1 MAENLLIV
9 HGGGPTAV
17 MNGSLY
23 GAIKEAK
30 KSDKIGH
37 IYGANNGTGGF
48 LKKDFLELEN
58 IPEEKLKLLLQTPG
72 TAIGTSRDPIEQEHY
87 EKMADILEEENI
99 KYVLFNGGNGTMDT
113 CGKLHKTCQKR
124 NLDVKVMGIPKTTD
138 NDIAVTDHSPGFG
151 SAAKYMAACT
161 QELAADVRSLP
172 IHVVVMEASGRNA
185 GWITAASALAGEKG
199 YAPDLIYLPERAF
212 DEDKFIEDI
221 KKLLEKKSGILVVA
235 SEGLTDKEG
244 KPIVKPVFKTERATY
259 FGDVSS
265 HLANLVI
272 QKLGYKARG
281 EKPGLLGRASIFMQS
296 QVDIEEA
303 QLAGEMACRAALNG
317 ESGKMV
323 AFSRVSENPYEMKL
337 FLVDIDEVMMY
348 ERKMPDEFINEEGNG
363 VTQAFL
369 DWCRPLI
376 GEELPDMI
384 SFNTQ
389 SGK

>member
-30 KSDKIGH
+30 KSDEIGH

-58 IPEEKLKLLLQTPG
+58 VPEEKLKLLLQTPG

-113 CGKLHKTCQKR
+113 CGKLHKICQKR
-124 NLDVKVMGIPKTTD
+124 GLDVKVMGIPKTTD

-151 SAAKYMAACT
+151 SAARYMAACT

-185 GWITAASALAGEKG
+185 GWITASSALAGEKG

-212 DEDKFIEDI
+212 DEDKFIEDV

-323 AFSRVSENPYEMKL
+323 AFSRVSENPYEMKP

>member
-58 IPEEKLKLLLQTPG
+58 VPEEKLKLLLQTPG

-124 NLDVKVMGIPKTTD
+124 GLDVKVMGIPKTTD

-151 SAAKYMAACT
+151 SAARYMAACT

-185 GWITAASALAGEKG
+185 GWITASSALAGEKG

-323 AFSRVSENPYEMKL
+323 AFSRVSENPYEMKP
-337 FLVDIDEVMMY
+337 FLVDIDEVMMC

>member
-30 KSDKIGH
+30 KSDEIGH

-58 IPEEKLKLLLQTPG
+58 VPEEKLKLLLQTPG

-124 NLDVKVMGIPKTTD
+124 RLDVKVMGIPKTTD

-151 SAAKYMAACT
+151 SAARYMAACT

-185 GWITAASALAGEKG
+185 GWITASSALAGEKG

-212 DEDKFIEDI
+212 DEDKFIEDV

-323 AFSRVSENPYEMKL
+323 AFSRVSENPYEMKP